1 MKKSHQGED
10 IMNDFQ
16 ASRSRAIAWRTLAWW
31 LAGSALLLGALWAG
45 PSAWAAGL
53 ESCGEGTVPGP
64 CAVGDGVGTQ
74 HDTPVV
80 IHVLANDVD
89 RSQTGLHVIE
99 VTAAPHGTAVLNPD
113 DTVTYTPNTDFSGA
127 DEFAYKVEDG
137 LGIQAQAKVIVFVA
151 AEQQQNPIVKPIDPQ
166 VDNEEEFTETV
177 RLADGKT
184 VAVTTTIE
192 VPAGA
197 FTVTLRP
204 TDTLAIVFRP
214 VVTPTGNVNL
224 PPGTLANVRVA
235 DQHGDGFAGPPAG
248 GPDGSGA
255 APSQTALRWT
265 RLTFLL
271 DALLN
276 SRSLGRI
283 SLAKPLRVT
292 VWYDGALLKE
302 LDERSLS
309 AYYWTGSTWS
319 QAGMRV
325 VERNLA
331 KNEIVLSVDRVVG
344 ELSFFA
350 RSNLLFMPQ
359 LRRY

>member
-1 MKKSHQGED
+1 MNKSHQGED

-45 PSAWAAGL
+45 PGAWAAGL
-53 ESCGEGTVPGP
+53 GSCGEGTVPGP
-64 CAVGDGVGTQ
+64 CAVDDGVGTQ
-74 HDTPVV
+74 YNTPVV

-89 RSQTGLHVIE
+89 RSETGLAVTE
-99 VTAAPHGTAVLNPD
+99 VLTVPHGTVVLNLNGML
-113 DTVTYTPNTDFSGA
+113 TYTPNVDFSGA
-127 DEFAYKVEDG
+127 DRFAYQVEDG
-137 LGIQAQAKVIVFVA
+137 LGIKAQANVIVFVA
-151 AEQQQNPIVKPIDPQ
+151 AEQQQKPIVKPIDPK

-184 VAVTTTIE
+184 VTVTTTIE

-197 FTVTLRP
+197 FTVTLHP

-224 PPGTLANVRVA
+224 PPSALVNVHVENSRP
-235 DQHGDGFAGPPAG
+235 DPA
-248 GPDGSGA
+248 PRPAGSGA
-255 APSQTALRWT
+255 ALPQTGNRWT

-271 DALLN
+271 DVLLN

-283 SLAKPLRVT
+283 SLAKPLTLT
-292 VWYDGALLKE
+292 VSYDPVLLKE
-302 LDERSLS
+302 LDEATLV
-309 AYYWTGSTWS
+309 AYYWAGSTWS

-325 VERNLA
+325 VERDLA

-350 RSNLLFMPQ
+350 RSHLLFMPQ
-359 LRRY
+359 LKRN

>member
-1 MKKSHQGED
+1 
-10 IMNDFQ
+10 
-16 ASRSRAIAWRTLAWW
+16 
-31 LAGSALLLGALWAG
+31 
-45 PSAWAAGL
+45 
-53 ESCGEGTVPGP
+53 
-64 CAVGDGVGTQ
+64 
-74 HDTPVV
+74 
-80 IHVLANDVD
+80 
-89 RSQTGLHVIE
+89 
-99 VTAAPHGTAVLNPD
+99 
-113 DTVTYTPNTDFSGA
+113 
-127 DEFAYKVEDG
+127 
-137 LGIQAQAKVIVFVA
+137 
-151 AEQQQNPIVKPIDPQ
+151 

-224 PPGTLANVRVA
+224 PPGALVNVDVANCSE
-235 DQHGDGFAGPPAG
+235 DGSTCESA
-248 GPDGSGA
+248 GSGA
-255 APSQTALRWT
+255 APSQTTRRWT

-283 SLAKPLRVT
+283 GLAKPLKVT
-292 VWYDGALLKE
+292 VGYDGALLKE
-302 LDERSLS
+302 LDERTLS
-309 AYYWTGSTWS
+309 AYYWTGSAWS
-319 QAGMRV
+319 QAGMQV

-331 KNEIVLSVDRVVG
+331 KHEIVLSVDRVVG

-359 LRRY
+359 LRRN